1 MTDDAG
7 QGTVNILN
15 AAKLMASPQVYA
27 MFLLWMLSEIYELL
41 PEAGDLP
48 KPKLVFFFD
57 EAHLLF
63 DDMPKELTDNI
74 VQTAK
79 PIRP

>member
-1 MTDDAG
+1 MGEFTRKD
-7 QGTVNILN
+7 ILN

-57 EAHLLF
+57 GRICCSTTCL
-63 DDMPKELTDNI
+63 KS
-74 VQTAK
+74 
-79 PIRP
+79 